1 MPRRTGP
8 PSPEERK
15 ARMDRLRAARAAEK
29 AREVRAA
36 DLAKAIAHPARIRI
50 LQAIGGGTG
59 NCMEIA
65 EGLALA
71 QSTTSQHLKI
81 LKRAGL
87 LTSDSFGP
95 STRYGLS
102 VRGIREL
109 RAALEPFLGE
119 WARAADSY
127 EGSVYR

>member
-36 DLAKAIAHPARIRI
+36 DLAKAIAHPARIGI
-50 LQAIGGGTG
+50 LTAIGGGTR

-65 EGLALA
+65 EGVPLA

-81 LKRAGL
+81 LRKAGL

-95 STRYGLS
+95 STRYALS
-102 VRGIREL
+102 GRGIGEL
-109 RAALEPFLGE
+109 RGLLESFFGE
-119 WARAADSY
+119 WARAADRY
-127 EGSVYR
+127 ERSVYR